1 MHSPYPGIDAAQE
14 LISRAKHILIIQ
26 ADNPDADSLGSA
38 LALEQILGEMG
49 KDISL
54 YCAVDMPAYLR
65 YLSGWDRVSKD
76 LPGAFDLSIIVDA
89 STMTLLDK
97 FQNPRILK
105 MFMAKQTII
114 LDHHAITDNPIP
126 FATVEINDGNLASTG
141 QLIYHISKSL
151 NWPLDT
157 TSGEFIMNT
166 ILGDTQGLTNELATA
181 NTYRIMAD
189 LIDMGVSRP
198 KLEETRREYSKMPE
212 SILRY
217 KAELITRAELYDDG
231 KIALVTVPQ
240 HEINEHSP
248 LYNPAPLIQTDLLQ
262 TIGVQVA
269 IVLKS
274 YDSGRIT
281 AAIRANNGYS
291 VAGKI
296 AEHFGG
302 GGHNYA
308 SGFKLEDGRPLHEV
322 KSECISVASDLL
334 SAAKQD

>member
-1 MHSPYPGIDAAQE
+1 MPYPESQQIRDLIAA
-14 LISRAKHILIIQ
+14 ANHILIIQ

-38 LALEQILGEMG
+38 LALEQILGELG
-49 KDISL
+49 KEPSL

-65 YLSGWDRVSKD
+65 YLNGWDRVSKD
-76 LPGAFDLSIIVDA
+76 LPQSFDLSIIVDA

-97 FQNPRILK
+97 FQDSHMKGIVASKPCIV
-105 MFMAKQTII
+105 

-126 FATVEINDGNLASTG
+126 FKTVEINDSSVASTG
-141 QLIYHISKSL
+141 ELIYRLSRE
-151 NWPLDT
+151 LDWT
-157 TSGEFIMNT
+157 IDSTSGEFIMNS
-166 ILGDTQGLTNELATA
+166 ILGDTQGLTNELAKA
-181 NTYRIMAD
+181 ETYRVMAE
-189 LIDMGVSRP
+189 LIDLGVNRP
-198 KLEETRREYSKMPE
+198 KLEETRREYGKMPE

-217 KAELITRAELYDDG
+217 KAELIARAELYDDG
-231 KIALVTVPQ
+231 QIAIVTVPQ

-262 TIGVQVA
+262 TIGVHVA

-281 AAIRANNGYS
+281 AAIRANSGHS
-291 VAGKI
+291 VAGKL

-322 KSECISVASDLL
+322 KSECISVASELL
-334 SAAKQD
+334 AAIKQD

>member
-1 MHSPYPGIDAAQE
+1 MPYPDSSKVQE
-14 LISRAKHILIIQ
+14 LIQAAQHILIIQ
-26 ADNPDADSLGSA
+26 ADNPDADSIGSA
-38 LALEQILGEMG
+38 LALEQILGELG
-49 KDISL
+49 KDTSL

-76 LPGAFDLSIIVDA
+76 MPKSFDLSIIVDA

-97 FQNPRILK
+97 FNEPHMKGIVSSK
-105 MFMAKQTII
+105 PNIV

-126 FATVEINDGNLASTG
+126 FKTVEINDGNIASTG
-141 QLIYHISKSL
+141 ELIYHLSKEL
-151 NWPLDT
+151 GWPLDV
-157 TSGEFIMNT
+157 TSGEFVMNS
-166 ILGDTQGLTNELATA
+166 ILGDTQGLTNELAKA
-181 NTYRIMAD
+181 ETYRVMAE
-189 LIDMGVSRP
+189 LIDMGISRP

-217 KAELITRAELYDDG
+217 KADLIKRAELHDEG
-231 KIALVTVPQ
+231 RVAVVTVPQ
-240 HEINEHSP
+240 AEINEYSP
-248 LYNPAPLIQTDLLQ
+248 LYNPGPLVQTDLLQ

-281 AAIRANNGYS
+281 AAIRANSGYS
-291 VAGKI
+291 VAGKL

-308 SGFKLEDGRPLHEV
+308 SGFKVENGRPLHEI
-322 KSECISVASDLL
+322 KSECISVASELL